1 MIAIDTNV
9 LLRYLLQDD
18 QKQSKKAVG
27 IITGTERVLVPDVVL
42 AETIWTLTGKRYG
55 VDKEMV
61 CRVVRGLLGDNAFQF
76 EDIQVV
82 WTALCAFEESVTVRG
97 KALDFADSLIVAKAQ
112 EVLRQHGESEP
123 TVYSFDKTV
132 HQLDGASDL

>member
-18 QKQSKKAVG
+18 PKQSKKAVG
-27 IITGTERVLVPDVVL
+27 IITGTERVLVTDVVL
-42 AETIWTLTGKRYG
+42 TETIWMLTGKRYG
-55 VDKEMV
+55 ANKKTVS
-61 CRVVRGLLGDNAFQF
+61 RVVRGLLGDNAFQF

-82 WTALCAFEESVTVRG
+82 WTALCAFEESITVRG

-112 EVLRQHGESEP
+112 DVLRQHGEPEP
-123 TVYSFDKTV
+123 TVYSFDKAV
-132 HQLDGASDL
+132 HQLEGARGL